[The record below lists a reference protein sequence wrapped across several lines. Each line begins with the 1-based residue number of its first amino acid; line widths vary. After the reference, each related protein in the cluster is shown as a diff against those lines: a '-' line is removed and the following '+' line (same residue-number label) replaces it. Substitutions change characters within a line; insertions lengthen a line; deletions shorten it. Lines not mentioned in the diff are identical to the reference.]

1 MQRFIGPDGQPY
13 AVDGLPVFVQRSA
26 RRRRTVSA
34 RRESGGVLVLL
45 PAGLGPRVEREWVDK
60 MARKVLA
67 SEGRRRPPRSDDDLM
82 RRAESLARQVLDPV
96 VGRPVR
102 PASVRWVSNQ
112 NQRWGSCSVESGAI
126 RISDRMR
133 SMPDWVVDHV
143 LVHELTHLVETN
155 HTARFHQL
163 VAGHPGTERAK
174 GYLEGWV
181 AALHQTAG
189 SPPDGSG
196 GDPGQID

>member
-143 LVHELTHLVETN
+143 LVHELTHLVEAN
-155 HTARFHQL
+155 HTARFHAL
-163 VAGHPGTERAK
+163 VAAFEHTERAK
-174 GYLEGWV
+174 GYLEGWI
-181 AALHQTAG
+181 AG
-189 SPPDGSG
+189 QHHANGSSPSG
-196 GDPGQID
+196 DDEDPSEVD